1 MEKKDAEKTPIL
13 GYLITGEYNHKLDP
27 DPSAIGVPALK
38 SSVLNEIQERPLEFV
53 GIPSYGN
60 YASSYSLNSAE
71 QLTSDDWTI
80 EDVKKNLSDEK
91 LQLQGK
97 LDARISDDINF
108 TLGGNF
114 SHHIDMGSSL
124 WWRKQLLNF
133 DNNRQYTRDN
143 YNFYAR
149 IQHKLSGDDTQ
160 SSVKNVFYTLQ
171 ADYSAYNAKLGK
183 SKSWK
188 KLL

>member
-1 MEKKDAEKTPIL
+1 MDQELNRIEKRSR
-13 GYLITGEYNHKLDP
+13 KLKKKQNN
-27 DPSAIGVPALK
+27 G
-38 SSVLNEIQERPLEFV
+38 
-53 GIPSYGN
+53 
-60 YASSYSLNSAE
+60 
-71 QLTSDDWTI
+71 
-80 EDVKKNLSDEK
+80 KKNLSDKK

-133 DNNRQYTRDN
+133 DNNRQYIRDN

-160 SSVKNVFYTLQ
+160 SSVKNLEKRIL
-171 ADYSAYNAKLGK
+171 NEKN
-183 SKSWK
+183 
-188 KLL
+188 